1 MAQSYAGD
9 IMPEEAHRVLAENP
23 EAVLVDVRTPGEWQH
38 VGLPDL
44 ADLGKEVVRLSWIL
58 QPGAPPNPEF
68 VAELSRRVAD
78 KERPVLFLCKSGGRS
93 RAAAMA
99 ATAAGYRQ
107 AYNVAEGFEGVGHP
121 GSGWRAKGLP
131 STAG

>member
-1 MAQSYAGD
+1 MGQSYAGD

-23 EAVLVDVRTPGEWQH
+23 EAVLVDVRTPGEWQF

-58 QPGAPPNPEF
+58 QPGQPPNPDF
-68 VAELSRRVAD
+68 VAGLQRQVAE
-78 KERPVLFLCKSGGRS
+78 KSTPLLFICRSGGRS

-99 ATAAGYRQ
+99 ATAAGYSRC
-107 AYNVAEGFEGVGHP
+107 YNVAEGFEGAGGP
-121 GSGWRAKGLP
+121 GSGWKAKGLP
-131 STAG
+131 WAPG